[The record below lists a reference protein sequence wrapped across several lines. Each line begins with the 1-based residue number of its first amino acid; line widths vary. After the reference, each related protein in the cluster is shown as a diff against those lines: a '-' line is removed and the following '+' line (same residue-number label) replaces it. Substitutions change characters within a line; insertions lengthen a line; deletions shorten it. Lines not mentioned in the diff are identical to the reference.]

1 VAVAP
6 PDLPLAF
13 RDPALPFAE
22 RVRDL
27 LGRLTLEE
35 KLALLHQHT
44 PGVAR
49 LGLAP
54 FHTGKE
60 ALHGAAWDGT
70 ATVFPQAVGLG
81 ATWDRELLAEIGEA
95 VGREVRA
102 QHDAHPLVSLVVWAP
117 VVNLLRDPRWGRNEE
132 GYSEDPLL
140 TAELAAAYCRGL
152 AGDHLPYLRV
162 APILKHFFA
171 YNQEDDRTRT
181 KVSVRPR
188 VLHEYE
194 LPAFTGPLASGYA
207 AGVMPSY
214 NLVNGRPA
222 HLAQEINAELRPVAP
237 EELLVCSDA
246 WAPSNIVD
254 EQRYAP
260 DHPSAHAWALQAGVD
275 SFTDKDSVSAF
286 TVANVRAALDQGLVT
301 EGEVDRAAGR
311 VLLARLRTGELDPDG
326 GPFAHDGVGQL
337 CSPAHAGLARRAVE
351 RSVVLL
357 RNEAGVLPL
366 ASSGG
371 DRLAVIG
378 PLGDCLFHDWYS
390 GTMPYQ
396 VTLAAGLR
404 EVTGA
409 QVGVD
414 AALDLVELRSDV
426 DRGWL
431 GEFAVC
437 DWGYGA
443 LTLQDPLSR
452 LYLSAKED
460 GSLVAD
466 QSEPS
471 GWACREIFMLERSGN
486 GTLVLRNRATG
497 RYVAGL
503 ADRAGTPVEQAAP
516 ARPGRRSDDDRPR
529 LYLVERAEAV
539 PLQWTVLESGVP
551 RAAELAKG
559 ARVAIVA
566 AGNHPLINGRET
578 EDRHGIEL
586 PEATRDL
593 ALAVAKACPR
603 TVVVLMSSYPY
614 ALGGVA
620 LAAPGVLWTSH
631 AGQEAG
637 RAVAAVLT
645 GKAEPG
651 GRLAQTWYRS
661 TSDLAPI
668 GEYDV
673 IKARRTYQYFEGE
686 VLYPFGHGLS
696 YTSFSYAN
704 ASVSPDE
711 LQDRDPASL
720 RFRVDVTNTGDRIGS
735 EVVQLYAR
743 PPSGLPDRPRL
754 RLCGFARAAL
764 QPGESRTVHIDVPAS
779 RLAFW
784 DVRRRRLALDPGEH
798 ELLAGAS
805 SADVRCGVRVRVSAP
820 LPRPRSLSGDGI
832 AAADF
837 DDYESIV
844 VVDETPLAGTAISP
858 AGAAGW
864 ALYREVELGAGGAS
878 PRQLWAK
885 VACLSGSTR
894 LEVRTGSPRQG
905 RLVAATEVVATGGS
919 GTWRYTWRELSLLL
933 GPRTAGDGA
942 RRVEDLYVVLAG
954 QLRLASLA
962 VSPLAD

>member
-1 VAVAP
+1 
-6 PDLPLAF
+6 
-13 RDPALPFAE
+13 LPFAK
-22 RVRDL
+22 RARDL

-81 ATWDRELLAEIGEA
+81 ATWDPELLAEVGEA

-194 LPAFTGPLASGYA
+194 LPAFTGPLALGYA

-260 DHPSAHAWALQAGVD
+260 DHPTAHAWALQAGVD

-286 TVANVRAALDQGLVT
+286 TVANVRAAMDQGLVK
-301 EGEVDRAAGR
+301 EGDVDRAAGR

-326 GPFAHDGVGQL
+326 GPFAHDGVGRL
-337 CSPAHAGLARRAVE
+337 CSPAHADLARRAVE

-371 DRLAVIG
+371 DRLALVG
-378 PLGDCLFHDWYS
+378 PLSDRLFHDWYS

-404 EVTGA
+404 EMAGA
-409 QVGVD
+409 EVGVD
-414 AALDLVELRSDV
+414 EALDLVELRSDV
-426 DRGWL
+426 DGSWL

-443 LTLQDPLSR
+443 LTLQDQVSR

-466 QSEPS
+466 QSEPN
-471 GWACREIFMLERSGN
+471 GWVCREIFTLERAGK
-486 GTLVLRNRATG
+486 GTLLLRNRATG

-503 ADRAGTPVEQAAP
+503 EDRETV
-516 ARPGRRSDDDRPR
+516 RTPR
-529 LYLVERAEAV
+529 LHLVERAEAV
-539 PLQWTVLESGVP
+539 PLQWTVVESGVS

-559 ARVAIVA
+559 AKVAIVA
-566 AGNHPLINGRET
+566 VGNHPLVNGRET

-586 PEATRDL
+586 PEATREL
-593 ALAVAKACPR
+593 ALAVASACPR
-603 TVVVLMSSYPY
+603 TVLVLMSSFPY
-614 ALGGVA
+614 ALGEVA
-620 LAAPGVLWTSH
+620 SAVPGVLWTSH

-645 GKAEPG
+645 GKAEPE

-686 VLYPFGHGLS
+686 PLYPFGHGLS
-696 YTSFSYAN
+696 YTSFSYTN

-711 LQDRDPASL
+711 LEDRDPASL
-720 RFRVDVTNTGDRIGS
+720 RFRVDVTNTGERVGS

-743 PPSGLPDRPRL
+743 APAGLLDRPRL
-754 RLCGFARAAL
+754 RLCGFARVQL
-764 QPGESRTVHIDVPAS
+764 LPGESRAVHIEVSAS

-784 DVRRRRLALDPGEH
+784 DVRRRKLALDPGEH

-805 SADVRCGVRVRVSAP
+805 SGDIRCGVKVRVSAP
-820 LPRPRSLSGDGI
+820 LPRPRSLSGEGI

-844 VVDETPLAGTAISP
+844 LVDETPLAGTAITP
-858 AGAAGW
+858 AGGAAGW
-864 ALYREVELGAGGAS
+864 ALYRDVELGAGGGS
-878 PRQLWAK
+878 PRELRAK
-885 VACLSGSTR
+885 VACLNGSAR
-894 LEVRTGSPRQG
+894 LEVRAGSPREG
-905 RLVAATEVVATGGS
+905 RLVAATDLAATGG
-919 GTWRYTWRELSLLL
+919 RYAWRELRLPLWP
-933 GPRTAGDGA
+933 GTAGDGA
-942 RRVEDLYVVLAG
+942 GSVEDLYVVLAG
-954 QLRLASLA
+954 ELRLASLT